1 MTDSVNSRE
10 LVLAILLT
18 VTKEEEY
25 SHIAITN
32 VLEKYQYL
40 DKQER
45 AFITRVSE
53 GTMEHMLE
61 LDYMINQ
68 FSKVK
73 VNKMKPVIRCIL
85 RSAVYE
91 IKYMDS
97 IPLHASCNEAV
108 KLAKR
113 KGFGSLSGFVN
124 GVLRNIGRSLDKIIY
139 PKKEENTMEYLSV
152 TYSMPEWLIELWS
165 KTYSMEEME
174 HMCEAFFREEPLSIR
189 VNLNKITPEELTA
202 RLKAQGITVRQDD
215 TLSYA
220 LHISGIDYLRGIP
233 EFEEGLFYVQDINS
247 MKVAEAAGVKKGS
260 YVIDVCGAPGGKSIH
275 IAQMMQDTG
284 MVVTRDVSEYKVG
297 LIEENIARHQVHNM
311 RAELHDARILDKDS
325 VGRADVVIAD
335 LPCSGLGV
343 LRKKSDIKYRM
354 NMEKIESLAGLQQEI
369 LNVAEKYVKD
379 GGIMVY
385 STCTIDRMENEDNVE
400 QFLKTHTNY
409 ILEGMEQILPDE
421 TGNDGFFIARLRKS
435 KYE

>member
-18 VTKEEEY
+18 VTKEEVY
-25 SHIAITN
+25 SHIAIAN

-40 DKQER
+40 DKKER

-53 GTMEHMLE
+53 GTIERMLE
-61 LDYMINQ
+61 LDYIINR
-68 FSKVK
+68 FSKVR

-97 IPLHASCNEAV
+97 IPLSASCNEAV

-113 KGFGSLSGFVN
+113 KGFGNLSGFVN
-124 GVLRNIGRSLDKIIY
+124 GVLRNIGRNLDQIVY
-139 PKKEENTMEYLSV
+139 PKREENTTEYLAV
-152 TYSMPEWLIELWS
+152 TYSMPEWLIGLWS
-165 KTYSMEEME
+165 KTYSTEEIE
-174 HMCEAFFREEPLSIR
+174 RMCEAFLTEEPLSIR
-189 VNLNKITPEELTA
+189 VNLMKITPEELKR
-202 RLKAQGITVRQDD
+202 RLEAQGITVRQDE
-215 TLSYA
+215 TLPYA
-220 LHISGIDYLRGIP
+220 LHISGINYLKGIP
-233 EFEEGLFYVQDINS
+233 EFEEGLFYVQDISS
-247 MKVAEAAGVKKGS
+247 MKVAKAAGVKEGS

-275 IAQMMQDTG
+275 IAQMMNGTG
-284 MVVTRDVSEYKVG
+284 TVVTRDVSEYKVG
-297 LIEENIARHQVHNM
+297 LIEENIARHEVHNM
-311 RAELHDARILDKDS
+311 RAELHDARILDSDS
-325 VGRADVVIAD
+325 VSRADIVIAD

-343 LRKKSDIKYRM
+343 LRKKSDIKYKM
-354 NMEKIESLAGLQQEI
+354 NMAKMESLAALQQEI
-369 LNVAEKYVKD
+369 LNVAEQYVKD

-409 ILEGMEQILPDE
+409 ILEGMEQILPDR
-421 TGNDGFFIARLRKS
+421 TGNDGFFIARLRK
-435 KYE
+435 K